1 MLSFLKTFKDNPVF
15 SEKHGCRKK
24 ATFMFCKKWENSEHL
39 QEIRPNLA
47 CSKWLD
53 FGGLFKIYQI

>member
-1 MLSFLKTFKDNPVF
+1 MAIERQLRSCFVK
-15 SEKHGCRKK
+15 SEKK
-24 ATFMFCKKWENSEHL
+24 FEHL

-53 FGGLFKIYQI
+53 FGGLFKIYQIQINII